1 MGIKF
6 IIKIPFDTR
15 MNALFICNQNKNR
28 SKTAELLFQGR
39 FNVKSAGLHGGKPI
53 TKKDLSWADVVFVM
67 EEEQRR
73 ELAKR
78 FPTEYLRKRI
88 LNLDIPDIYTFNQP
102 TLSKL
107 LERKVKEY
115 DELLV

>member
-6 IIKIPFDTR
+6 IMKILFDKH

-39 FNVKSAGLHGGKPI
+39 FNVKSAGLHGGKII
-53 TKKDLSWADVVFVM
+53 TKKELGWADIVFVM
-67 EEEQRR
+67 EEEQRH

-102 TLSKL
+102 TLAKL
-107 LERKVKEY
+107 LQHKMKDY
-115 DELLV
+115 DELLS